1 MKTQS
6 LNENQTPAEKRASM
20 TWAERLKRVFDID
33 IETCSECGGETG
45 FSGKRLV
52 EFREVTYRN
61 GKTASLERQVGR
73 RAFHGKGCLFYL
85 YSANRDKGAS

>member
-33 IETCSECGGETG
+33 IETRSENGGDVRVITSIEEPVVIRKVLDHLEARGALARSCQFPSCRAPPELDLETM
-45 FSGKRLV
+45 L
-52 EFREVTYRN
+52 
-61 GKTASLERQVGR
+61 
-73 RAFHGKGCLFYL
+73 
-85 YSANRDKGAS
+85 